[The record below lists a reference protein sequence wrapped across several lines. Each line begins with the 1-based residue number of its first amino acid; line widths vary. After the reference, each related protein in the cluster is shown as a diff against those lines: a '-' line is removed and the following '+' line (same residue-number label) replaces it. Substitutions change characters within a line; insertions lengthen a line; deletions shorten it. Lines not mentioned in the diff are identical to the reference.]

1 MMETT
6 LLRLQVNN
14 HPGVMS
20 QICGLFA
27 RRAFNL
33 EGIFCNATGQGE
45 TSCIW
50 LKVNANDKL
59 DQITK
64 QLAKLEDVLLVEE
77 RRDAGPQLHTIEQVM
92 SQAS

>member
-20 QICGLFA
+20 QICGLF
-27 RRAFNL
+27 
-33 EGIFCNATGQGE
+33 E

-50 LKVNANDKL
+50 IKVNANDKL
-59 DQITK
+59 DQVTK

-77 RRDAGPQLHTIEQVM
+77 RRDAGTQLHTIEQVM